1 MTDSLPHVV
10 NVKNQW
16 LFDQVEVEFPTPES
30 LRGRAVYQSLC
41 ECNTVSS
48 FIPADKTSNI
58 DPQEIYLVDFHRLTV
73 MFSLLQ
79 ATRADNEQDQ
89 NDLVEFFTQII
100 FSQPCRLYVGF
111 YQATP
116 VAAAIV
122 TESDDQLLVSDIVI
136 KSPDVHGSKAEFA
149 TSVINKL
156 NSEGCGESTVYIE
169 L

>member
-30 LRGRAVYQSLC
+30 LRGRTVYQSLW
-41 ECNTVSS
+41 ERSSVSS
-48 FIPADKTSNI
+48 FIPADKTSKI
-58 DPQEIYLVDFHRLTV
+58 DSQDIYLVDFHRLTV

-100 FSQPCRLYVGF
+100 FSEPCRLYVGF

-122 TESDDQLLVSDIVI
+122 TEFEGQLLVSDIVI
-136 KSPDVHGSKAEFA
+136 KSPQVHGSKEEFV
-149 TSVINKL
+149 TSVISKL
-156 NSEGCGESTVYIE
+156 NGERSIESKVYIE